1 MRKRFLLIA
10 LLFLCCGVCLWTSS
24 VNAAA
29 AKKPTVAVVLLGSLE
44 YQQRDYY
51 EIAYETLQKRFPET
65 KYMLVIGDHPQYMFN
80 RFSDKHGLTP
90 GIIPPEELLVDFA
103 WTHSFDRVLFL
114 LLTAPNIK
122 SNEVT
127 IQWENAEVT
136 MTARALSFDSRQ
148 KKKLSDAHTT
158 QTVKMYNRVAAKRAA
173 FQKALETL
181 RDQIN
186 LS

>member
-10 LLFLCCGVCLWTSS
+10 LLFLCCGVCLWTAS

-29 AKKPTVAVVLLGSLE
+29 AKKPTVAVILLGSLE

-51 EIAYETLQKRFPET
+51 EIAYETLQKRFPDT
-65 KYMLVIGDHPQYMFN
+65 NYKLVIGDHPQYMFN
-80 RFSDKHGLTP
+80 RFSDKQGLTP
-90 GIIPPEELLVDFA
+90 GTIPSEELLADFA

-148 KKKLSDAHTT
+148 KKKLSDALTT
-158 QTVKMYNRVAAKRAA
+158 QTVKMYNRIAAKRAV

-181 RDQIN
+181 RDQII

>member
-1 MRKRFLLIA
+1 MRKLFLSTA
-10 LLFLCCGVCLWTSS
+10 LLFLCCGVCLWTS
-24 VNAAA
+24 AAHATA

-51 EIAYETLQKRFPET
+51 EIADETLQKRFPET
-65 KYMLVIGDHPQYMFN
+65 NYKLVVGDHPQYMFN

-90 GIIPPEELLVDFA
+90 GIIPPEEILVDFA

-136 MTARALSFDSRQ
+136 MTARAISFDSRQ
-148 KKKLSDAHTT
+148 KKKLSDDQTT
-158 QTVKMYNRVAAKRAA
+158 QTVRMYNRLAAKRAA
-173 FQKALETL
+173 FQKALEIL
-181 RDQIN
+181 RDQIK
-186 LS
+186 L

>member
-1 MRKRFLLIA
+1 MRKRFFSVTLL
-10 LLFLCCGVCLWTSS
+10 LLCLSIGLWTTS
-24 VNAAA
+24 VSAAA

-44 YQQRDYY
+44 YQQRDYF
-51 EIAYETLQKRFPET
+51 EITYETLQKRFPFFYF
-65 KYMLVIGDHPQYMFN
+65 KLVIGDHPQYMFN
-80 RFSDKHGLTP
+80 RFSDKQGLTP
-90 GIIPPEELLVDFA
+90 GTIPPEELLVDFA

-148 KKKLSDAHTT
+148 KKKLSDALTT
-158 QTVKMYNRVAAKRAA
+158 QTVKMYHRSAAKRAV

>member
-1 MRKRFLLIA
+1 MRNRFLWIA
-10 LLFLCCGVCLWTSS
+10 LLFLCFGIYLWPAS
-24 VNAAA
+24 VHAAA
-29 AKKPTVAVVLLGSLE
+29 AKKPTVAVILLGSLE
-44 YQQRDYY
+44 YQQRDYF
-51 EIAYETLQKRFPET
+51 EIASETLQKRFPET
-65 KYMLVIGDHPQYMFN
+65 NYKLVIGDHPQYMFN
-80 RFSDKHGLTP
+80 RFSDKQGLTP
-90 GIIPPEELLVDFA
+90 GAIPSEEQLADFA

-148 KKKLSDAHTT
+148 KKKLSDALTT
-158 QTVKMYNRVAAKRAA
+158 QTVKMYHRIAAKRAV
-173 FQKALETL
+173 FQKALEAL